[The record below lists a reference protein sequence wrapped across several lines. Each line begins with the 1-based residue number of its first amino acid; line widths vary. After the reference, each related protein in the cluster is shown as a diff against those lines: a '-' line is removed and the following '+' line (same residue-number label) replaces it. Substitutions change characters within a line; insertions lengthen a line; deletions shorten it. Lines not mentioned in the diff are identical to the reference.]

1 MNKFYQVEDKNAE
14 KVVFIP
20 DGNIDNASAGIEIKF
35 IKNIPMFIDLL
46 NKNYGILLLHY
57 QNESKVDIQRLI
69 TRTVREYLESI
80 K

>member
-1 MNKFYQVEDKNAE
+1 MNKFYQVENNNAE

-20 DGNIDNASAGIEIKF
+20 DGNIDHISAGIEIKF
-35 IKNIPMFIDLL
+35 IKNIPMFIELL

-57 QNESKVDIQRLI
+57 QSESKVDIQRLI